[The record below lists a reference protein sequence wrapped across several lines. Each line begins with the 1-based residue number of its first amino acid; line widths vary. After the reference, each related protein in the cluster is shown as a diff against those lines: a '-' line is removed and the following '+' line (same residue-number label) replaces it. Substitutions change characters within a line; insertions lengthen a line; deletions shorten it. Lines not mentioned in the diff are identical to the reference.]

1 MSHAGIHGML
11 DAESLLSCGKQDVHT
26 YTANAATASSYAA
39 SVMVSKA
46 EIRNGGKEHE

>member
-1 MSHAGIHGML
+1 LHEHL
-11 DAESLLSCGKQDVHT
+11 
-26 YTANAATASSYAA
+26 ANAATASSYAA